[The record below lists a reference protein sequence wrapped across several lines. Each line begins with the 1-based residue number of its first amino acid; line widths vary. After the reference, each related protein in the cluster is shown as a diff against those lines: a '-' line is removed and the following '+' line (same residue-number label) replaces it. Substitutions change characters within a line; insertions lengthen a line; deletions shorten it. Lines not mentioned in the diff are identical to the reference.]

1 MQCSTISACNLKRVA
16 SLPASAD
23 LRTPGLRERK
33 KERTREMIRAHAM
46 RLFRTQGYEGTTVQQ
61 IIDEVEISES
71 TFFRYF
77 PTKGDVVLTD
87 DFDPIIVAAFQ
98 RQPAELSPI
107 EALRRAFREAF
118 GELSAD
124 AIAEQSD
131 RMHMMLAVP
140 ELRAAMLEQFAA
152 AMRLLSTIVAER
164 AGRSPDDMAVRTLSG
179 AVVGAAMAA
188 MFAIVDDPTVNL
200 ALILDDA
207 MTHLE
212 GGLLL

>member
-1 MQCSTISACNLKRVA
+1 RSRSRRAHPPCFIPSAARSQLVWTWRWWCPRASPWSASCSPCAFCHAAMQCSTISACNLKRVA

-23 LRTPGLRERK
+23 LRTLGLRERK

-152 AMRLLSTIVAER
+152 AMRLLSTIVSER
-164 AGRSPDDMAVRTLSG
+164 AGRS
-179 AVVGAAMAA
+179 
-188 MFAIVDDPTVNL
+188 
-200 ALILDDA
+200 
-207 MTHLE
+207 
-212 GGLLL
+212 

>member
-1 MQCSTISACNLKRVA
+1 MEDA
-16 SLPASAD
+16 SLQASAE
-23 LRTPGLRERK
+23 LRAPGLRERK

-46 RLFRTQGYEGTTVQQ
+46 RLFRTQGYDATTVQQ

-77 PTKGDVVLTD
+77 PTKGDVVLSD

-98 RQPAELSPI
+98 RQPAGLTPI
-107 EALRRAFREAF
+107 QALRGAFREAF
-118 GELSAD
+118 GELGAGE
-124 AIAEQSD
+124 IAEQSD

-152 AMRLLSTIVAER
+152 AMRLLGTILAER

-179 AVVGAAMAA
+179 AVVGAAMAV
-188 MFAIVDDPTVNL
+188 MLTVVDDPNADL
-200 ALILDDA
+200 SILLDEA
-207 MTHLE
+207 MSHLE
-212 GGLLL
+212 DGFIL